1 MALHVEEQV
10 LRLNVTVGYTL
21 TMKVGDAG
29 QDLLEAAF
37 DLARRHATTFDSRVQ
52 VAAWAELHDLAPV
65 LVLVL
70 DEVDGLDDV
79 HVMQR
84 RRYAEL
90 GRELLDVLLL
100 RLVLS
105 PLPEL
110 LKEGPRREDRSG

>member
-1 MALHVEEQV
+1 MAVHVKEQI
-10 LRLNVTVGYTL
+10 LRFYVTMGHAL
-21 TMKVGDAG
+21 SMEIGDTG
-29 QDLLEAAF
+29 KDLLEATLDFAGG
-37 DLARRHATTFDSRVQ
+37 HAAALDSRVQ
-52 VAAWAELHDLAPV
+52 VAAGAELHNLAPM

-110 LKEGPRREDRSG
+110 LTEGPRREDRSG